1 MNTPN
6 DLFYTKEHEWA
17 RIEGNTATVGI
28 TEFAVGQLGDITLV
42 ELPDVGAQLS
52 AGDTAGTIES
62 VKAVS
67 DLYTPLGGTETE
79 INGELDDAPELVNED
94 PYGKGW
100 MFRIEIPNK
109 DSVKELMDAEA
120 YTSFLATL
128 DE

>member
-42 ELPDVGAQLS
+42 ELPEVGAQLS
-52 AGDTAGTIES
+52 AGDTAGTVES

-67 DLYTPLGGTETE
+67 ELYTPLGGAVTEV
-79 INGELDDAPELVNED
+79 NGELEDAPELVNED

-100 MFRIEIPNK
+100 MFRIEIPSK
-109 DSVKELMDAEA
+109 DSVEDLMDAAA